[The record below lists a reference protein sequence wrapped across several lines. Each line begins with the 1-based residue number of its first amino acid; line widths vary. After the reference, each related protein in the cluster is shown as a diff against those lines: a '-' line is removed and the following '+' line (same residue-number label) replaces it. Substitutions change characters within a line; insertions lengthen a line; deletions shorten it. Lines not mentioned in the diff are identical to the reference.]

1 MAYLPYTD
9 GSNGNGITRAS
20 ELQGYLQKYP
30 LALMDEG
37 FMLSYVPLINTDAG
51 AKLKSELLELSSGAL
66 WAKKL
71 QGKELEGWE
80 KFAEMDPRNNEDDLK
95 TMAAV
100 FGLPL
105 ESARKFFQ
113 GK

>member
-30 LALMDEG
+30 LALMDER

-51 AKLKSELLELSSGAL
+51 AKLKSELLELSSGSL

-80 KFAEMDPRNNEDDLK
+80 KVAEMDPRNNEDDLK

-100 FGLPL
+100 FGEVVTNFRLDL
-105 ESARKFFQ
+105 
-113 GK
+113 

>member
-1 MAYLPYTD
+1 
-9 GSNGNGITRAS
+9 
-20 ELQGYLQKYP
+20 
-30 LALMDEG
+30 MDER

-51 AKLKSELLELSSGAL
+51 AKLKSELLELSSGTL

-80 KFAEMDPRNNEDDLK
+80 KVAEMDPRNNEDDLK
-95 TMAAV
+95 TMAGLQSV